1 MLSRFSHVWLFVI
14 LWTVACEAPLS
25 MGFCRQ
31 ECWKW
36 VAMNP
41 SRGSSWSRDWTRESS
56 AAPALQEDST
66 TEPPVKPLTWHMDA
80 PFETTCPSLLC
91 TKSLTGC
98 KQGWCVQLLG
108 PSLKRKQFTLYF
120 LFPRLRGIHLDTVVV
135 SQLWL
140 CGRGQYPTGENK
152 NIGGSLEDHQA
163 HNTGLL
169 SVGLSQEWEINFLL

>member
-1 MLSRFSHVWLFVI
+1 MRLLCPWDSAGKNAGSGL
-14 LWTVACEAPLS
+14 LWTPPGDPPDPGTEP
-25 MGFCRQ
+25 
-31 ECWKW
+31 
-36 VAMNP
+36 
-41 SRGSSWSRDWTRESS
+41 ESS

-108 PSLKRKQFTLYF
+108 PALKRKQFTLYF